1 MRSILLISLFSI
13 YLLSGI
19 LTISDET
26 SSTQC
31 TQYGDPPA
39 PSSGSMLNYNQ
50 MVQVCQ
56 QILGQLLTFTDSNN
70 EARCACLL
78 ITSTSKTLPLVV
90 WLQPSVVYPTSVY
103 NTNFTVEAFTAKLTD
118 TMSSS
123 SGYHLLIPAA
133 RVTKNFE
140 CDAIDCIAWD
150 TWYRN
155 FNRSDP
161 KMNVDIE
168 TIDYFINHVVYQT
181 SNLHVDYSRVFL
193 SGWSNGASMALLYAL
208 NTPNIAAAAVYSST
222 NPYRNDNDPCPQ
234 MPNPSQ
240 RTPVLDLVNECDSTG
255 ICLGGEEFIADLNS
269 CYGKQQTATFITING
284 YFDPMPTLTPTCMNC
299 SEATGLLNHGRWPVN
314 LNNQI
319 FYAFFRNYT
328 SH

>member
-1 MRSILLISLFSI
+1 MSSILFSSVFYL
-13 YLLSGI
+13 YLLSII
-19 LTISDET
+19 LTTSDGT
-26 SSTQC
+26 NSTQC

-39 PSSGSMLNYNQ
+39 PSSGSMLNYNE

-56 QILGQLLTFTDSNN
+56 NITGQLLTFTDSNN

-78 ITSTSKTLPLVV
+78 ITTSSVTLPLVV

-103 NTNFTVEAFTAKLTD
+103 NTNFTVEASTTKLTG
-118 TMSSS
+118 TTNGP
-123 SGYHLLIPAA
+123 SGYHLLLPAA

-140 CDAIDCIAWD
+140 CGAIDCIAWD

-161 KMNVDIE
+161 KMNVDVE
-168 TIDYFINHVVYQT
+168 TIDYFINHVVYHM
-181 SNLHVDYSRVFL
+181 SNLHVDSSRVFL

-222 NPYRNDNDPCPQ
+222 NPYQNDNDPCPQ
-234 MPNPSQ
+234 TPYPSQ
-240 RTPVLDLVNECDSTG
+240 RTSVLDLVNECDSTG
-255 ICLGGEEFIADLNS
+255 ICLGGEEFIADLNNR
-269 CYGKQQTATFITING
+269 YRNQLTAKFITING
-284 YFDPMPTLTPTCMNC
+284 YSNPTPTPTPTCMNC
-299 SEATGLLNHGRWPVN
+299 SEAEGLLNHGRWPVN

-328 SH
+328 SR